1 LLILSAKKPPVTL
14 PPVVAEHESPPRRD
28 NEQDIIRIAFGVLQ
42 TRVTE
47 QITARYPEARWIWN
61 VPNAIERLATGLPLT
76 IALNRAGGFKTAAIQ
91 VHNMQ
96 FRGIIY
102 HSAATPEEPPF
113 DSNEVDNSV
122 PDNVTSAEP
131 ETTDYSALAFEW
143 VESNLLRLN
152 ELCNT
157 AIAANDLTMLIAAD
171 TLPNRDS
178 WTDICSELTRNG
190 FNEAIALV
198 NGIQVTLP
206 QNS

>member
-1 LLILSAKKPPVTL
+1 LARSVNFEAARKR
-14 PPVVAEHESPPRRD
+14 HD
-28 NEQDIIRIAFGVLQ
+28 N
-42 TRVTE
+42 
-47 QITARYPEARWIWN
+47 N
-61 VPNAIERLATGLPLT
+61 SNAIERLATGLPLT
-76 IALNRAGGFKTAAIQ
+76 IALNRAGGFKIATVQ
-91 VHNMQ
+91 VHNLQ
-96 FRGIIY
+96 FRGIVY
-102 HSAATPEEPPF
+102 HTVDTPEEPPF

-122 PDNVTSAEP
+122 PDNVTSAES

-157 AIAANDLTMLIAAD
+157 AIAANDLTMLIATD

-178 WTDICSELTRNG
+178 WTDICNELTRNG
-190 FNEAIALV
+190 FNEAVPLV